1 MPNQNEQ
8 DLHIVA
14 NLLKNIPLF
23 STLNEAHHA
32 EIIKHISMEYYPE
45 NHLLFQ
51 SGDPGDCMYI
61 IKNGIVR
68 IYQAGETPSFDRE
81 IAMLGDNDFFGE
93 MALISDQPRNANAKV
108 VQETQAFIIKK
119 ADFLRLI
126 SENPEM
132 AEIISKEFLD
142 RLKTNTREKNA

>member
-14 NLLKNIPLF
+14 NLLKSIPLF
-23 STLNEAHHA
+23 ETLNEAQHA

-51 SGDPGDCMYI
+51 VGDPGTCMYI

-68 IYQAGETPSFDRE
+68 IYQAGETASFDKE

-108 VQETQAFIIKK
+108 VQDAQLFVIKK
-119 ADFLRLI
+119 EDFLKLI
-126 SENPEM
+126 SENPEI
-132 AEIISKEFLD
+132 AERISKEFLD
-142 RLKTNTREKNA
+142 RVKVNTREKNA